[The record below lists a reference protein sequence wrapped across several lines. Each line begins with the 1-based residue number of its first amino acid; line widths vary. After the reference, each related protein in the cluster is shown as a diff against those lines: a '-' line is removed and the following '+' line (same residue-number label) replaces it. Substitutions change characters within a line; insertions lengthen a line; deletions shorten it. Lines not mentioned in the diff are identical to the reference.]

1 MVVLELAERGPPL
14 GASARGCEDGLRRG
28 LGGCV
33 SSHPQAVQPSS
44 RYRIHVRVGRRFSW
58 PEHRRCN
65 GDGGAGGAA
74 EDLADLGAARP
85 KSERDVSLPTDWSIS
100 SWGFHCGRG
109 GAAFAMEGEWHSYAP
124 DGREVLVRRR
134 GEVWLVR
141 CGQSEAHGKNLDVAL
156 TQAIR
161 ADVDVGGH
169 AREVGYAT
177 WIRAAADT
185 IDRPDL
191 AAEQLDK
198 AGALPPGE
206 RADGLA
212 RADA

>member
-1 MVVLELAERGPPL
+1 
-14 GASARGCEDGLRRG
+14 
-28 LGGCV
+28 
-33 SSHPQAVQPSS
+33 
-44 RYRIHVRVGRRFSW
+44 
-58 PEHRRCN
+58 
-65 GDGGAGGAA
+65 
-74 EDLADLGAARP
+74 
-85 KSERDVSLPTDWSIS
+85 
-100 SWGFHCGRG
+100 
-109 GAAFAMEGEWHSYAP
+109 MEGEWHSYAP

-161 ADVDVGGH
+161 GDLDVVGH
-169 AREVGYAT
+169 VHEVGYAT
-177 WIRAAADT
+177 WIRTAADT

-198 AGALPPGE
+198 AAALPPGE

-212 RADA
+212 RADAGDGE